1 MEIKL
6 YTTEDADN
14 VINKTLVPIST
25 VQIQLRDTQNITA
38 PVVLLGKITGI
49 DLKAVN
55 YAYMDEFKRFYFVRS
70 INVGPNNIYAL
81 ALECDVIET
90 YKEDIL
96 ASTAHITR
104 SIKVNDYGDI
114 TASAEVK
121 KEVDMYESDK
131 GFSGEKSI
139 IFSTIGQ
146 NIEEGN

>member
-25 VQIQLRDTQNITA
+25 VHIQLRDTHNITA
-38 PVVLLGKITGI
+38 PVVLLGEIAGV
-49 DLKAVN
+49 DLKTVN

-96 ASTAHITR
+96 NSSAQINR
-104 SIKVNDYGDI
+104 GVKKGDYGDI
-114 TASAEVK
+114 GTSIEVRR
-121 KEVDMYESDK
+121 EVDIFKSDK
-131 GFSGEKSI
+131 GFVGKNSI
-139 IFSTIGQ
+139 ILSTIGT
-146 NIEEGN
+146 GVTV

>member
-14 VINKTLVPIST
+14 VINKTLALVST
-25 VQIQLRDTQNITA
+25 VQIQLRDTHNITA
-38 PVVLLGKITGI
+38 PVVLLGEIAGV
-49 DLKAVN
+49 DLKTVN

-96 ASTAHITR
+96 NSSAQINR
-104 SIKVNDYGDI
+104 GVKKGDYGDI
-114 TASAEVK
+114 GTSIEVRR
-121 KEVDMYESDK
+121 EVDIFKSDK
-131 GFSGEKSI
+131 GFVGKNSI
-139 IFSTIGQ
+139 ILSTIGT
-146 NIEEGN
+146 GVTV

>member
-14 VINKTLVPIST
+14 VINKTLALVLT

-38 PVVLLGKITGI
+38 PVVLLGKITGV

-96 ASTAHITR
+96 NSSAQINR
-104 SIKVNDYGDI
+104 GVKKGDYGDI
-114 TASAEVK
+114 GTSTEVRR
-121 KEVDMYESDK
+121 EVDIFKSDK
-131 GFSGEKSI
+131 GFVGKNSI
-139 IFSTIGQ
+139 ILSTIGT
-146 NIEEGN
+146 GVTV

>member
-14 VINKTLVPIST
+14 VINKTLALVST

-38 PVVLLGKITGI
+38 PVVLLGKITGV

-55 YAYMDEFKRFYFVRS
+55 YAYMDEFKRFYFIRS

-96 ASTAHITR
+96 NSSAQINR
-104 SIKVNDYGDI
+104 GVKKGDYGDI
-114 TASAEVK
+114 GTSIEVRR
-121 KEVDMYESDK
+121 EVDIFKSDK
-131 GFSGEKSI
+131 GFVGKNSI
-139 IFSTIGQ
+139 ILSTIGTGVT
-146 NIEEGN
+146 I